1 MEGRIG
7 RERYAEPC
15 LEIWDSGLDGGLLSK
30 KDHVASQCRLHS
42 GLLHRQSGDKIEIR
56 YIIEEVREMYG
67 RWTVLCVTLPLRN
80 ESQFH
85 ERQKAKAALSVS
97 LELTFVGQQK
107 KK

>member
-42 GLLHRQSGDKIEIR
+42 GLLHRQS
-56 YIIEEVREMYG
+56 
-67 RWTVLCVTLPLRN
+67 LRN